1 MTHQYHTL
9 LVAIEDGVATLR
21 MNRPDTMNAF
31 EQQLRVDLL
40 ECLDRLVEDDRVRVL
55 ILTGTGKAFSAGGDL
70 RELGDGMTFA
80 EAKEYM
86 EDVSRA
92 IPALWHLSKPII
104 AAVNGAAFGAG
115 FSIAMACDVVVACEE
130 ATFSLA
136 FVKVGLV
143 PDLCA
148 TYFLPRLIG
157 LQRTKEL
164 VFTGK
169 ILRARDLL
177 DMGVINAVVP
187 EEELETY
194 VSNLARGIAQ
204 GPPLALASA
213 KKLLNRSLDLDLGEA
228 LRSENEMQALC
239 LDSEDHREGVA
250 AFYEKRAPRFR
261 GK

>member
-40 ECLDRLVEDDRVRVL
+40 ECLGRLVEDDRVRVL

-80 EAKEYM
+80 KAKEYM

-92 IPALWHLSKPII
+92 IPALWHFSKPII

-115 FSIAMACDVVVACEE
+115 FSIAM
-130 ATFSLA
+130 
-136 FVKVGLV
+136 
-143 PDLCA
+143 
-148 TYFLPRLIG
+148 
-157 LQRTKEL
+157 EL

-250 AFYEKRAPRFR
+250 AFYEKRAPRFK